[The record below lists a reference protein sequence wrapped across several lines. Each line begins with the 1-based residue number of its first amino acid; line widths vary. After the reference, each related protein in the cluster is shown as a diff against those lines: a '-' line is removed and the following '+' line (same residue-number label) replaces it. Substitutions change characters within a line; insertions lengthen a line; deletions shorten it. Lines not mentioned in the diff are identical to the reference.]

1 MWQDP
6 IVEEIHAIRVAIEEE
21 CQGDFAKLSAL
32 AYEIEQ
38 QYPDRVVSKPAAWEN
53 QSKPSVPL
61 ENHKHNG

>member
-1 MWQDP
+1 MWKDP

-38 QYPDRVVSKPAAWEN
+38 QYPDRIVSNPAAWAN
-53 QSKPSVPL
+53 QPKPTMPL
-61 ENHKHNG
+61 ENYK